1 MKRVTHTH
9 TPHTHTTHTHTH
21 THTKSGESQLSAGHI
36 GIIGRP
42 QVITDSAPRLSVA
55 HLYTSLPWYCTT
67 SQSDVP
73 IIANSCRQ
81 MHQNH
86 HIKKVLLA
94 ELVATKVRS
103 SQELAQA
110 DSTELLH
117 LWSVGT
123 EEKIHRH
130 I

>member
-1 MKRVTHTH
+1 MHARTHAH
-9 TPHTHTTHTHTH
+9 TYTH

-81 MHQNH
+81 IENH
-86 HIKKVLLA
+86 HIKKL
-94 ELVATKVRS
+94 
-103 SQELAQA
+103 
-110 DSTELLH
+110 
-117 LWSVGT
+117 
-123 EEKIHRH
+123 
-130 I
+130 